1 MKKVNVGVIGY
12 GVVGKSTVDTLIKN
26 KEIIRLKTGVEI
38 NLMGV
43 ADISFR
49 DKPEAAL
56 PDVQIITADAADLI
70 ANPDIHIIAELIG
83 GYDHAKRFITE
94 AINNGKHIVTANKA
108 LLAVHG
114 KEIFALAKE
123 KGVELAF
130 EASSGGGIPIIK
142 VLKEDLAANNITEIN
157 AIINGTANY
166 ILSRMTDEG
175 QDYTTVLK
183 DAQKLGYA
191 EADPGFDVDGID
203 SAHKITLLSSIAFGT
218 WIDFNKVYTE
228 GITQISAVD
237 IDFAKE
243 LGCAIKLLAIA
254 KKCDDGIEVRV
265 HPTMLP
271 NHYQLASVNGVFNAV
286 QINGD
291 IVGNTLYYGR
301 GAGGVPTSSAVAADI
316 VSIARN
322 IVNKSVGRVPSLGFE
337 QPPEKKYPMKS
348 IKDVVSAFYLRFMA
362 GDHPGVL
369 SSIAGILAKNDISI
383 RSALQRAPQSVGESV
398 PLVFL
403 THETTGR
410 QIDSAVQEIDSM
422 DNVFGKT
429 VIIRVEGIE

>member
-12 GVVGKSTVDTLIKN
+12 GVVGKGTVDTLLKN
-26 KEIIRLKTGVEI
+26 KETIRRKTGIEI

-43 ADISFR
+43 ADLSFK
-49 DKPEAAL
+49 DKPKDQL
-56 PDVQIITADAADLI
+56 PAVRIAVTDAVELI
-70 ANPDIHIIAELIG
+70 NNPDIHIIVELIG
-83 GYDHAKRFITE
+83 GYDHAKRFITA
-94 AINNGKHIVTANKA
+94 AINNGKHVVTANKA

-114 KEIFALAKE
+114 RELFTLAKE
-123 KGVELAF
+123 KGVELEF
-130 EASSGGGIPIIK
+130 EASVGGGIPIIK
-142 VLKEDLAANNITEIN
+142 VLKEDLTANNITEIN

-175 QDYTTVLK
+175 QDYAAVLK

-191 EADPGFDVDGID
+191 EANPGFDVDGID

-218 WIDFNKVYTE
+218 WVDFNKVYTE

-243 LGCAIKLLAIA
+243 LDCTIKLLAIA
-254 KKCDDGIEVRV
+254 KKWNDGVEVRV
-265 HPTMLP
+265 HPTMIP
-271 NHYQLASVNGVFNAV
+271 NHYQLAAVNGVFNAV
-286 QINGD
+286 QVQGD
-291 IVGNTLYYGR
+291 IVGTTLHYGR
-301 GAGGVPTSSAVAADI
+301 GAGGVPTSSAVVADI
-316 VSIARN
+316 VNIARN
-322 IVNKSVGRVPSLGFE
+322 IVCGSVGRVPSLGFE
-337 QPPEKKYPMKS
+337 QPIEERFPMKN
-348 IKDVVSAFYLRFMA
+348 IKEAVSAFYLRFTA

-369 SSIAGILAKNDISI
+369 SAIAGILAKNKISI
-383 RSALQRAPQSVGESV
+383 RSALQRAPQAMGENV

-410 QIDSAVQEIDSM
+410 QIDAAVEEIDKM
-422 DNVFGKT
+422 DSVFGKT